1 MRAGSLNLSAVISFM
16 DTIGIAEASSSG
28 DVDVVTRLLQTPIS
42 DLESAE
48 RELVTD
54 GFTFANKDATVQDVL
69 VLFQTDTPVNV
80 EKGLVFFNLQGDV
93 IGKTYLDTSQ
103 FPSNFITPFEEAQAQ
118 AIHMDGDDA
127 YPDVNQKLLFEHGT
141 ALLKAIRQHTGLS

>member
-1 MRAGSLNLSAVISFM
+1 MRAGSLYLSAVISFM
-16 DTIGIAEASSSG
+16 GTIGIAEASSSG
-28 DVDVVTRLLQTPIS
+28 DVDVVARLLQTPIS

-80 EKGLVFFNLQGDV
+80 EDGLVFFNLQGDV
-93 IGKTYLDTSQ
+93 IGETYLDTSQ
-103 FPSNFITPFEEAQAQ
+103 FPSNFIIPFEEAQAQ